1 MKAFPYDEMTPLR
14 AGIRSAVFVDQA
26 DTCRPETEFWEA
38 LNSGNAPQ
46 SLNSALHRGEGGS
59 TTLVYDGANL
69 VGLSVCQRD
78 DFNRTLL
85 LCVDL
90 RPSGDKPGNRL
101 DWSSDAPID
110 LLAKLEPGYYW
121 LENVSKVDGIAVRRV
136 IEVVRIEVGRVWG
149 KHWVGPGTYLVTGDY
164 LTGIGVLAS
173 WSGVRLEKVKSPEF
187 ASG

>member
-59 TTLVYDGANL
+59 TTLVYDGEN
-69 VGLSVCQRD
+69 
-78 DFNRTLL
+78 
-85 LCVDL
+85 VDL